1 MVGDLV
7 VFGGHP
13 GVGEDVVG
21 GVFGEEDGGG
31 VDGGMLVADL
41 FEVSEAEGAGLD
53 DVEEV
58 LFGVVLIS
66 YFPFDDVCA

>member
-31 VDGGMLVADL
+31 VDGGVLVADL
-41 FEVSEAEGAGLD
+41 FQMA
-53 DVEEV
+53 
-58 LFGVVLIS
+58 
-66 YFPFDDVCA
+66 